1 MNLVLVAYRWN
12 QQKSQALTEW
22 IHHLPEVET
31 VVVIDNYSEVSFN
44 DPNYSVVLGSN
55 RFAEFSGYQEGL
67 SYLNDIHTPCLILN
81 DTALAHHSQSL
92 WCSQVVQWS
101 TEGGDSVLG
110 DPRREPIDTE
120 HGTLSYYASW
130 IFWLPTRQSIE
141 DFASALAQVTE
152 KWDEAYSKSRSY
164 RTFIN
169 RYLKGS
175 LFHGW
180 KNAGLRDQKAT
191 DLKIRCIWAE
201 HRLSLLHKAQGYH
214 IMALSTNRAPIL
226 RAIDRFYSFRRRVQ
240 NFM

>member
-22 IHHLPEVET
+22 INHLPEVRRI
-31 VVVIDNYSEVSFN
+31 VVVNNHNEASWN
-44 DPNYSVVLGSN
+44 DSKYSVVFGTN

-67 SYLNDIHTPCLILN
+67 EILNDVQTTCLILN
-81 DTALAHHSQSL
+81 DTALAHHSQLL
-92 WCSQVVQWS
+92 WCSQVAQWNF
-101 TEGGDSVLG
+101 DSSQSILG
-110 DPRREPIDTE
+110 DPRHEPIHTE
-120 HGTLSYYASW
+120 HGPLSYYASW
-130 IFWLPTRQSIE
+130 IFWLPTRESIKV
-141 DFASALAQVTE
+141 FTSALIEVTE
-152 KWDEAYSKSRSY
+152 KWDDSYSKSRAY

-180 KNAGLRDQKAT
+180 KNAGLSDQKAT

-201 HRLSLLHKAQGYH
+201 HRLSLILKMQGNQ
-214 IMALSTNRAPIL
+214 IAALSTNQAPIL

>member
-22 IHHLPEVET
+22 INHLPEVGR
-31 VVVIDNYSEVSFN
+31 VVVVNNHDEVSFE
-44 DPNYSVVLGSN
+44 DPKYSVVSGCN

-67 SYLNDIHTPCLILN
+67 EILNDVQTPCLILN

-92 WCSQVVQWS
+92 WCSQVAQWNFERS
-101 TEGGDSVLG
+101 QSILG
-110 DPRREPIDTE
+110 DPRHEPIHTE
-120 HGTLSYYASW
+120 HGPLSYYASW
-130 IFWLPTRQSIE
+130 IFWLPTFESIKV
-141 DFASALAQVTE
+141 FTSALVEVTE
-152 KWDEAYSKSRSY
+152 KWDEAYSKSRAY

-201 HRLSLLHKAQGYH
+201 HRLSLILRIQGNQ
-214 IMALSTNRAPIL
+214 IAALSTNQAPIL